1 MYLEER
7 KEIQQIKKHKK
18 GKSRGIQKKRYYVE
32 RGIKR
37 KRKETIIKKVK
48 RYIDGRKDPYLK
60 DRKEIKQKGT

>member
-1 MYLEER
+1 M
-7 KEIQQIKKHKK
+7 KK
-18 GKSRGIQKKRYYVE
+18 